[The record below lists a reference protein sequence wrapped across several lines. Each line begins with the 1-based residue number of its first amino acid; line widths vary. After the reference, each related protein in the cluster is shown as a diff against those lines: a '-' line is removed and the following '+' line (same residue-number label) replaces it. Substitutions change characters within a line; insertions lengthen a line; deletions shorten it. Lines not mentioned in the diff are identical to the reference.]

1 MQVAFNKMTT
11 KIVFLG
17 TGGTIAGTASSPSD
31 NVGYL
36 AAQVGV
42 DDLLVAVPGLSEA
55 LKGKVLLTEQ
65 IAQVDSK
72 DMSFEI
78 WQRLALSV
86 THHLAQD
93 DVAGLVI
100 THGTDTLE
108 ETAFFLHSVLPREQ
122 LARKPVVLTCAMRP
136 ASSNTPDG
144 PQNMLDA
151 VSVVNTQGAHGVL
164 VVCAGTVHGALA
176 VQKVHPYR
184 LDAFSSGDSGPI
196 AFVEEGVIRLVN
208 QWPLEP
214 VDHPLAVIQSI
225 ANTVRWP
232 RVEIVMNYVGAS
244 SATVEALMHFG
255 LLDQA
260 SPLAGLVVAATGN
273 GTIHSDMEAALNR
286 AVNAGVSVV
295 VSTRCPLGCVIAQ
308 QVQQFK
314 DAQGLSPVK
323 ARVALMLSL
332 MGRVN

>member
-1 MQVAFNKMTT
+1 MAK

-17 TGGTIAGTASSPSD
+17 TGGTIAGTASSSGD

-36 AAQVGV
+36 AAQIGV

-55 LKGKVLLTEQ
+55 LKDQVLVTEQ

-78 WQRLALSV
+78 WQRLAVRV
-86 THHLAQD
+86 THYLGQD
-93 DVAGLVI
+93 DVVGLVI

-108 ETAFFLHSVLPREQ
+108 ETAFFLHAVLPREQ

-136 ASSNTPDG
+136 ASSHTPDG

-151 VSVVNTQGAHGVL
+151 VSVLNTHGAHGVL

-184 LDAFSSGDSGPI
+184 LDAFSSGACGPI
-196 AFVEEGVIRLVN
+196 AFVEEGIVRLVN
-208 QWPLEP
+208 QWPLTTVNDAYAP
-214 VDHPLAVIQSI
+214 IQSI
-225 ANTVRWP
+225 ANIVLWP

-244 SATVEALMHFG
+244 GAAVDALMHFG
-255 LLDQA
+255 LLDEQ

-273 GTIHSDMEAALNR
+273 GTIHRDMAAALTR

-323 ARVALMLSL
+323 ARVALILSL
-332 MGRVN
+332 MTQALAKEV

>member
-1 MQVAFNKMTT
+1 MAK

-17 TGGTIAGTASSPSD
+17 TGGTIAGTASSSSD

-55 LKGKVLLTEQ
+55 LKDQVLVTEQ

-72 DMSFEI
+72 DMSFDI
-78 WQRLALSV
+78 WQRLAVRV
-86 THHLAQD
+86 THYLAQD

-108 ETAFFLHSVLPREQ
+108 ETAFFLHAVLPREL

-136 ASSNTPDG
+136 ASSHTPDG
-144 PQNMLDA
+144 PQNILDA
-151 VSVVNTQGAHGVL
+151 VSVLNTHGAHGVL
-164 VVCAGTVHGALA
+164 VVCAGTVHAALA

-184 LDAFSSGDSGPI
+184 LDAFSSGDIGPI
-196 AFVEEGVIRLVN
+196 AFVEEGAVRLVN
-208 QWPLEP
+208 RWPLA
-214 VDHPLAVIQSI
+214 LADGSYEAIKLI
-225 ANTVRWP
+225 ANKVRWP

-244 SATVEALMHFG
+244 GATVDALLQLG
-255 LLDQA
+255 LLEVQ

-273 GTIHSDMEAALNR
+273 GTIHRDMEAALTR

-295 VSTRCPLGCVIAQ
+295 VSTRCPLGCVIPQ
-308 QVQQFK
+308 RVQPFK

-332 MGRVN
+332 MASVD

>member
-1 MQVAFNKMTT
+1 MTAK

-17 TGGTIAGTASSPSD
+17 TGGTIAGTANCNSD

-55 LKGKVLLTEQ
+55 LKDQVLVTEQ
-65 IAQVDSK
+65 VAQVDSK
-72 DMSFEI
+72 DMSFAI
-78 WQRLALSV
+78 WQRLAVRV
-86 THHLAQD
+86 THYLAQD

-108 ETAFFLHSVLPREQ
+108 ETAFFLHAVLPREQ
-122 LARKPVVLTCAMRP
+122 LACKSVVLTCAMRP

-144 PQNMLDA
+144 PQNILDA
-151 VSVVNTQGAHGVL
+151 VSVVNTPGAHGVL

-184 LDAFSSGDSGPI
+184 LDAFSSGESGPI
-196 AFVEEGVIRLVN
+196 AFVEEGFVRLVN
-208 QWPLEP
+208 QWPLDLEDGP
-214 VDHPLAVIQSI
+214 CAAIESI
-225 ANTVRWP
+225 ANAVRWP
-232 RVEIVMNYVGAS
+232 RVEIVMNYVGVS
-244 SATVEALMHFG
+244 GVTVDALMHFG

-260 SPLAGLVVAATGN
+260 FPLAGLVVAATGN
-273 GTIHSDMEAALNR
+273 GTIHRDMEAALTR

-332 MGRVN
+332 MASVD